1 MAGCV
6 DRKITG
12 SSSFWVVSIK
22 SDTGKGA
29 GVKRFRPETFPNGST
44 GPGNGGEWMKRVEE
58 KKKKRGSELFRTLVI
73 TSEKYLR
80 DYTDG
85 KQQDDEKAKLALR
98 VLSVYRRMLK
108 IEKERKVLRLEWE
121 RLKKAVAAWKVSS
134 ESKTKP
140 RKRRVKG

>member
-1 MAGCV
+1 MG
-6 DRKITG
+6 RQE
-12 SSSFWVVSIK
+12 
-22 SDTGKGA
+22 GKGHK
-29 GVKRFRPETFPNGST
+29 GT
-44 GPGNGGEWMKRVEE
+44 
-58 KKKKRGSELFRTLVI
+58 ELFKTLVI

-121 RLKKAVAAWKVSS
+121 TLKKAVAAWKESS
-134 ESKTKP
+134 EEKE
-140 RKRRVKG
+140 KRHHKKKADG

>member
-1 MAGCV
+1 
-6 DRKITG
+6 
-12 SSSFWVVSIK
+12 
-22 SDTGKGA
+22 
-29 GVKRFRPETFPNGST
+29 
-44 GPGNGGEWMKRVEE
+44 MKRVEE

-134 ESKTKP
+134 GGKEKKSKKA
-140 RKRRVKG
+140 KR

>member
-1 MAGCV
+1 
-6 DRKITG
+6 
-12 SSSFWVVSIK
+12 
-22 SDTGKGA
+22 
-29 GVKRFRPETFPNGST
+29 
-44 GPGNGGEWMKRVEE
+44 MKRVEE
-58 KKKKRGSELFRTLVI
+58 KKKKKGSELFRTLVI

>member
-1 MAGCV
+1 
-6 DRKITG
+6 
-12 SSSFWVVSIK
+12 
-22 SDTGKGA
+22 
-29 GVKRFRPETFPNGST
+29 
-44 GPGNGGEWMKRVEE
+44 MKHQDE
-58 KKKKRGSELFRTLVI
+58 KKKRKGSELFKALVI

-121 RLKKAVAAWKVSS
+121 RLKKAVAAWKESS
-134 ESKTKP
+134 EVKKKKP
-140 RKRRVKG
+140 RKTKKQ